1 MKALEHKV
9 PPPLVAVAVGLI
21 MWGLST
27 LGVGVLP
34 RSHVGTGVAI
44 VIAVLGVGAAV
55 FGNISFRRAK
65 TTVNPFKPETASSLV
80 TSGIYRVTRNP
91 MYLGMLLVLVGWAVF
106 LANGLAVI
114 AIALFPAYI
123 TRFQIKPEERAL
135 MALFGEQYA
144 SYSSRVRRWI

>member
-1 MKALEHKV
+1 MNALEHKV

-21 MWGLST
+21 MWGLSM
-27 LGVGVLP
+27 LGVGALP
-34 RSHVGTGVAI
+34 PNGVRTGVAI
-44 VIAVLGVGAAV
+44 VIALLGVAAAV

>member
-1 MKALEHKV
+1 MKALEHKI
-9 PPPLVAVAVGLI
+9 PPPVVAVAVGLI
-21 MWGLST
+21 MWGLSM
-27 LGVGVLP
+27 LGVGALP
-34 RSHVGTGVAI
+34 RGQLSTGVAI
-44 VIAVLGVGAAV
+44 AIALLGVAAAV

-135 MALFGEQYA
+135 TALFGEQYA

>member
-21 MWGLST
+21 MWGLSMP
-27 LGVGVLP
+27 GVGALP
-34 RSHVGTGVAI
+34 RNHVGTGVAI
-44 VIAVLGVGAAV
+44 VIALLGVGAAV
-55 FGNISFRRAK
+55 SGNIAFRRAK

-106 LANGLAVI
+106 LANGIAVI
-114 AIALFPAYI
+114 AVALFPAYI

-144 SYSSRVRRWI
+144 SYSSRVRRWL

>member
-1 MKALEHKV
+1 MNALEHKV

-21 MWGLST
+21 MWGLSL
-27 LGVGVLP
+27 LGMGALP
-34 RSHVGTGVAI
+34 RNHLSTGAAI
-44 VIAVLGVGAAV
+44 VIAVLGVAAAV
-55 FGNISFRRAK
+55 FGNVSFRRAK

>member
-9 PPPLVAVAVGLI
+9 PPPVVAVTVGAI
-21 MWGLST
+21 MWGLS
-27 LGVGVLP
+27 LPGVAALP
-34 RSHVGTGVAI
+34 RSHAGTAVGI
-44 VIAVLGVGAAV
+44 VIAALGVAAAVLG
-55 FGNISFRRAK
+55 NIAFRRAR
-65 TTVNPFKPETASSLV
+65 TTVNPFEPETASSLV

-91 MYLGMLLVLVGWAVF
+91 MYVGMLLVLVGWAVF

-144 SYSSRVRRWI
+144 SYSSHVRRWL

>member
-1 MKALEHKV
+1 MKALEHRV

-21 MWGLST
+21 MWGLSL
-27 LGVGVLP
+27 LGMGALSRNGV
-34 RSHVGTGVAI
+34 STGVAI
-44 VIAVLGVGAAV
+44 VIALLGVAAAV
-55 FGNISFRRAK
+55 CGNISFRRAR

>member
-1 MKALEHKV
+1 MKALEHKI
-9 PPPLVAVAVGLI
+9 PPPVVAVAVGLI
-21 MWGLST
+21 MWGLS
-27 LGVGVLP
+27 L
-34 RSHVGTGVAI
+34 
-44 VIAVLGVGAAV
+44 LGVGALSRNRVSTGIAIV
-55 FGNISFRRAK
+55 IVLLGVAAALFGNISFRRAK